1 MSIPPLHPA
10 DQEGGQQHLFRHRT
24 RQTPRLYHRV
34 APGEQQLLL
43 LLLENPAAC
52 SSFIQLIT
60 HSLQWPVQ
68 DEEEQEA
75 THKTAS
81 KLLRHF
87 LSKYPGE
94 LTKKLPVIL
103 PAVLSSWLHL
113 PKWGPF
119 RKLLS

>member
-1 MSIPPLHPA
+1 MQLVHSA
-10 DQEGGQQHLFRHRT
+10 D
-24 RQTPRLYHRV
+24 P
-34 APGEQQLLL
+34 
-43 LLLENPAAC
+43 
-52 SSFIQLIT
+52 

-75 THKTAS
+75 TRKIAA

-87 LSKYPGE
+87 LSKYPDE

-103 PAVLSSWLHL
+103 PAVLSSWLRS
-113 PKWGPF
+113 KWGPF